1 MRFGRLC
8 VLILF
13 GAPALCLAAN
23 KDIEELQRDLGL
35 LQEQVRQM
43 QRAQDEKFAQLAVLA
58 QQAVDAANKTNTAV
72 AVLENNLKQNVN
84 DQEQKVVT
92 PVVNMGTRV
101 DQMSS
106 DFRTVQQAVSDLA
119 AQMSKMQVQ
128 LTDLSNAVKA
138 ISAPPA
144 APPPPS
150 GAPEATGVGG
160 APTMS
165 ASDLYSNARRD
176 DDAGKY
182 DLALQE
188 YSDYLKWYGN
198 TALAPNAQFYIAH
211 LHYVQG
217 DYNRAADEFDM
228 VLEKYP
234 DNNKT
239 ADALYL
245 KGMALVKEQRRTDG
259 AQEFRE
265 LIKRFPND
273 DNAKKACTEL
283 RTMGL
288 SCGTP
293 ARAATATPKAA
304 PKKNQ

>member
-1 MRFGRLC
+1 MRFERLC

-13 GAPALCLAAN
+13 GVPAVCLAAS

-35 LQEQVRQM
+35 LQEQVRALQVS
-43 QRAQDEKFAQLAVLA
+43 QGEQFTKLGVLV
-58 QQAVDAANKTNTAV
+58 QQAIDGANKANTTV
-72 AVLENNLKQNVN
+72 AVIEDNIRRSVN
-84 DQEQKVVT
+84 EQEQKIVT
-92 PVVNMGTRV
+92 PVVSLGTRV

-106 DFRTVQQAVSDLA
+106 DFRTLQQAVSDLA

-128 LTDLSNAVKA
+128 LTDLGNAVKA
-138 ISAPPA
+138 MSAPPA
-144 APPPPS
+144 PPPPPTGASDVTGAS
-150 GAPEATGVGG
+150 GSPS
-160 APTMS
+160 MS

-211 LHYVQG
+211 IHYAQG

-273 DNAKKACTEL
+273 DNSKKACTEL
-283 RTMGL
+283 RNMGL
-288 SCGTP
+288 SCGT
-293 ARAATATPKAA
+293 ARAATAPPKAA
-304 PKKNQ
+304 SKKKE

>member
-1 MRFGRLC
+1 MRFQRLC
-8 VLILF
+8 VSILF
-13 GAPALCLAAN
+13 GVPALCLAAN

-35 LQEQVRQM
+35 LQDQVRALQV
-43 QRAQDEKFAQLAVLA
+43 AQGEQFVKLTTLV
-58 QQAVDAANKTNTAV
+58 QQSVDAANKANTTV
-72 AVLENNLKQNVN
+72 AVIESNLRQSVN
-84 DQEQKVVT
+84 EQEQKIVT
-92 PVVNMGTRV
+92 PVVSLGTRV

-106 DFRTVQQAVSDLA
+106 DFRTLQQAVSDLA

-128 LTDLSNAVKA
+128 LTDLNIAVKA
-138 ISAPPA
+138 MSAPPA
-144 APPPPS
+144 PPPPAGVSDVTGAS
-150 GAPEATGVGG
+150 GSP
-160 APTMS
+160 PMP

-188 YSDYLKWYGN
+188 YSDYLRWYGN

-259 AQEFRE
+259 AAEFRE

-273 DNAKKACTEL
+273 DNSKKACTEL

-293 ARAATATPKAA
+293 ARAATAPPKAA
-304 PKKNQ
+304 PKKKE

>member
-1 MRFGRLC
+1 MRFQRLC

-13 GAPALCLAAN
+13 GVPALCLAAN
-23 KDIEELQRDLGL
+23 KDIEEIQRDLGL
-35 LQEQVRQM
+35 LQEQVRTM
-43 QRAQDEKFAQLAVLA
+43 QRAQDEQFGKLAAVA
-58 QQAVDAANKTNTAV
+58 QQAADAANKANTAL
-72 AVLENNLKQNVN
+72 AVMEDNFRRTLN

-92 PVVNMGTRV
+92 PVATLGTRL

-106 DFRTVQQAVSDLA
+106 DFRTLQQAVSDLT
-119 AQMSKMQVQ
+119 AQMSKLQVQ
-128 LTDLSNAVKA
+128 LSDLNNAVKA
-138 ISAPPA
+138 MSAPPA
-144 APPPPS
+144 LPPPPA
-150 GAPEATGVGG
+150 GASDTTGAAGSPPM
-160 APTMS
+160 A

-188 YSDYLKWYGN
+188 YSDYLKWYGA
-198 TALAPNAQFYIAH
+198 TAFAPNAQFYIAH

-245 KGMALVKEQRRTDG
+245 KGMALVKLQRRTDG
-259 AQEFRE
+259 AAEFRE

-273 DNAKKACTEL
+273 DNSKKACTEL

-293 ARAATATPKAA
+293 ARAATTTKAA
-304 PKKNQ
+304 PKK